1 MGIGE
6 KGTCF
11 RIGLWPLDIFGVVFG
26 LVGST
31 VVFQVYVDLIVT
43 KYKRTRRMEDSKIR
57 KGWGRVIIL
66 IPYLSRGRGRPVCVI
81 LCPHSAMPQSYLG
94 TPID

>member
-57 KGWGRVIIL
+57 KGWGEG
-66 IPYLSRGRGRPVCVI
+66 YYTYSLSLARPWKTC
-81 LCPHSAMPQSYLG
+81 LCDLMSA
-94 TPID
+94 